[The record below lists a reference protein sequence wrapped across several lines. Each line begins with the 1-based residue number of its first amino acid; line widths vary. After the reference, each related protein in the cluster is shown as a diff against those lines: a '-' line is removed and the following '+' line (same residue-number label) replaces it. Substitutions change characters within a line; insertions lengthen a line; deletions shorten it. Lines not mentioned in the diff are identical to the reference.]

1 MDIDL
6 ILNEF
11 DSPSTIAEQAAL
23 AESYGFRAVWATSYA
38 TGRDCFLSLAPAA
51 KATSKILLGPLA
63 VSPME
68 LHPLKMMQQLLTL
81 NELCDGRATIT
92 IGAGGGVLDAMDI
105 KRKNMV
111 ESVRECVEIIRA
123 ALTGEDVA
131 YYGDIF
137 SAHKFNARWAKDIPP
152 PQIYV
157 GASQEQM
164 SYMATEKA
172 DGLMGSDLI
181 PPLIRLSKGW
191 VDEGLARNGR
201 AGQPFGISNFW
212 AWHIKEDKQA
222 SKREACRELVLRGI
236 LRPRYTDILL
246 SEEDSRFV
254 QENKGLFWRA
264 FGTGA
269 GSIEGAPEHIV
280 DALIDGLS
288 STGDL
293 EDIDREIERFKEYE
307 QLGLTEIAI
316 RVHDDAAAAIKLIG
330 ERVLPE
336 LGGRTS
342 ASN

>member
-1 MDIDL
+1 MDIDV

-11 DSPSTIAEQAAL
+11 DSPRAIAEQAAL
-23 AESYGFRAVWATSYA
+23 AESYGFRAVWSTSYA
-38 TGRDCFLSLAPAA
+38 TGRDCFLSLAEAA
-51 KATSKILLGPLA
+51 RATSKILLGPLA

-123 ALTGEDVA
+123 ALSGDDVA
-131 YYGDIF
+131 YYGDHY
-137 SAHKFNARWAKDIPP
+137 SAHKFDARWAKDIPP

-157 GASQEQM
+157 GASQQQM

-181 PPLIRLSKGW
+181 PPLIRLSKSW
-191 VDEGLARNGR
+191 VEEGLAQNDR

-212 AWHIKEDKQA
+212 AWHIKKDKQE

-236 LRPRYTDILL
+236 LRPRYTDVLL
-246 SEEDSRFV
+246 SEEDSAFV

-264 FGTGA
+264 FGMRA
-269 GSIEGAPEHIV
+269 DKIDGAPEHIV
-280 DALIDGLS
+280 DALINGLS

-293 EDIDREIERFKEYE
+293 GDLDREIERFKEYE
-307 QLGLTEIAI
+307 RLGLTEIAI
-316 RVHDDAAAAIKLIG
+316 RVHDDPVDGIKLIG
-330 ERVLPE
+330 EHVIPALR
-336 LGGRTS
+336 
-342 ASN
+342 

>member
-1 MDIDL
+1 MDIDV

-11 DSPSTIAEQAAL
+11 DSPRAIAEQAAL
-23 AESYGFRAVWATSYA
+23 AESYGFRAVWSTSYA
-38 TGRDCFLSLAPAA
+38 TGRDCFLSLAEAA
-51 KATSKILLGPLA
+51 RATSKILLGPLA

-123 ALTGEDVA
+123 ALSGNDVA
-131 YYGDIF
+131 YYGDHY
-137 SAHKFNARWAKDIPP
+137 SAHKFDARWAKDIPP

-157 GASQEQM
+157 GASQQQM

-172 DGLMGSDLI
+172 DGLMASDLI
-181 PPLIRLSKGW
+181 PPLIRLSKSW
-191 VDEGLARNGR
+191 VEEGLAKNDR

-212 AWHIKEDKQA
+212 AWHIKKDKQE

-236 LRPRYTDILL
+236 LRPRYTDVLL
-246 SEEDSRFV
+246 SEEDSAFV

-264 FGTGA
+264 FGMRA
-269 GSIEGAPEHIV
+269 DKIDGAPEHIV
-280 DALIDGLS
+280 DALINGLS

-293 EDIDREIERFKEYE
+293 GDLDREIERFKEYE
-307 QLGLTEIAI
+307 RLGLTEIAI
-316 RVHDDAAAAIKLIG
+316 RVHDDPVDGIKLIG
-330 ERVLPE
+330 EHVIPALR
-336 LGGRTS
+336 
-342 ASN
+342 